1 MEFLKKLL
9 KKYCRNKTRMLMV
22 SCIALL
28 LIVIVLMGF
37 IIFEKPISTTSRM
50 TNFGLRE
57 IGELA
62 TQAGYFTSV
71 QVIQDAKD
79 FFGIS
84 LPFTEKK
91 YVFSYDGTVKAGV
104 DFREISI
111 ENAGNEIHVHIP
123 EAEIFGVQVDPE
135 SYTIYYEG
143 ESIFN
148 KLKIEDVNEAQ
159 KSLEEEVREKAVT
172 NGILENATN
181 NARML
186 ITGYLS
192 AIYDLNEYNIVFE

>member
-1 MEFLKKLL
+1 MGLL
-9 KKYCRNKTRMLMV
+9 KKHFQSKTRMLAI

-28 LIVIVLMGF
+28 LVTILLLGLIL
-37 IIFEKPISTTSRM
+37 FEKPIDTTSRM

-71 QVIQDAKD
+71 QVIQDTKD

-91 YVFSYDGTVKAGV
+91 YVFSYDGTVKAGI
-104 DFREISI
+104 DFRKISMEIV
-111 ENAGNEIHVHIP
+111 GNEIHVRIP

-159 KSLEEEVREKAVT
+159 KALEEEVREKAVA
-172 NGILENATN
+172 NGILENAIN

-192 AIYDLNEYNIVFE
+192 AIYDLNEYSIVFE

>member
-1 MEFLKKLL
+1 M
-9 KKYCRNKTRMLMV
+9 M
-22 SCIALL
+22 SCIVLL
-28 LIVIVLMGF
+28 LVVILLLGF
-37 IIFEKPISTTSRM
+37 LLFEKPTNTTSRM
-50 TNFGLRE
+50 TSFGLRE

-104 DFREISI
+104 DFKKIGMEI
-111 ENAGNEIHVHIP
+111 AGNEIHVRIP

-159 KSLEEEVREKAVT
+159 KALEEEVREKAVA
-172 NGILENATN
+172 NGILENAMN

-192 AIYDLNEYNIVFE
+192 AIYDLNEYSIVFE

>member
-1 MEFLKKLL
+1 MEIL
-9 KKYCRNKTRMLMV
+9 KKYCWNKTRVLMV
-22 SCIALL
+22 SCITLL
-28 LIVIVLMGF
+28 LVVVVLLGF
-37 IIFEKPISTTSRM
+37 ILFEKPTNTTSRM
-50 TNFGLRE
+50 TSFGLRE

-71 QVIQDAKD
+71 QVIQDARD
-79 FFGIS
+79 FFGIV

-91 YVFSYDGTVKAGV
+91 YVFSYDGTVKAGI
-104 DFREISI
+104 DFKNVRI
-111 ENAGNEIHVHIP
+111 ETIGNEIHVHIP
-123 EAEIFGVQVDPE
+123 ETEIFGVQVDPE

-143 ESIFN
+143 DSIFN

-159 KSLEEEVREKAVT
+159 KALEEEVREKAVA

-192 AIYDLNEYNIVFE
+192 AIYDMNEYSIIFE

>member
-1 MEFLKKLL
+1 MELL
-9 KKYCRNKTRMLMV
+9 KKHFQSKTRMLAI

-28 LIVIVLMGF
+28 LVTILLLGLIL
-37 IIFEKPISTTSRM
+37 FEKPIDTTSRM
-50 TNFGLRE
+50 TSFGLRE

-71 QVIQDAKD
+71 QVIQDTKD

-91 YVFSYDGTVKAGV
+91 YVFSYDGTVKAGI
-104 DFREISI
+104 DFRKISMEI
-111 ENAGNEIHVHIP
+111 AGNEIHVRIP

-159 KSLEEEVREKAVT
+159 KALEEEVREKAIA
-172 NGILENATN
+172 NGILENAMN

-192 AIYDLNEYNIVFE
+192 AIYNLNEYSIVFE

>member
-1 MEFLKKLL
+1 MWVEILKQ
-9 KKYCRNKTRMLMV
+9 YCQNKTRILML

-28 LIVIVLMGF
+28 LVVIVMTGF
-37 IIFEKPISTTSRM
+37 LLFEKPTDTTSRM
-50 TNFGLRE
+50 TSFGLRE
-57 IGELA
+57 IGELS

-71 QVIQDAKD
+71 QVIQDARD
-79 FFGIS
+79 FFGIA

-91 YVFSYDGTVKAGV
+91 YVFSYDGTVKAGI
-104 DFREISI
+104 DFKNVRI
-111 ENAGNEIHVHIP
+111 ETIGNEIHVRIP

-143 ESIFN
+143 DSIFN

-159 KSLEEEVREKAVT
+159 KALEKEVREKAVA

-192 AIYDLNEYNIVFE
+192 ALYNPNEYSIIFE

>member
-1 MEFLKKLL
+1 M
-9 KKYCRNKTRMLMV
+9 M

-28 LIVIVLMGF
+28 LIVVVLMGF

-91 YVFSYDGTVKAGV
+91 YVFSYDGTVKAGI
-104 DFREISI
+104 DFKKIGIEIV
-111 ENAGNEIHVHIP
+111 GNEIRVRIP
-123 EAEIFGVQVDPE
+123 EAEIFSIQVDPE

-159 KSLEEEVREKAVT
+159 KALEEEVREKAIG

-181 NARML
+181 NAKLL
-186 ITGYLS
+186 ITGYLG
-192 AIYDLNEYNIVFE
+192 AIYNLNEYTVVFE

>member
-1 MEFLKKLL
+1 MEIL
-9 KKYCRNKTRMLMV
+9 KKYCWNKTRVLMV
-22 SCIALL
+22 SCITLL
-28 LIVIVLMGF
+28 LVVVVLLGF
-37 IIFEKPISTTSRM
+37 LLFEKPTNTTSRM
-50 TNFGLRE
+50 TSFGLRE
-57 IGELA
+57 IGELS

-79 FFGIS
+79 FFGIA

-91 YVFSYDGTVKAGV
+91 YVFSYDGTVKAGI
-104 DFREISI
+104 DFKNVRIEII
-111 ENAGNEIHVHIP
+111 GNEIHVRIP
-123 EAEIFGVQVDPE
+123 EAEIFGVQIDPE

-143 ESIFN
+143 DSIFN

-159 KSLEEEVREKAVT
+159 KALEEEVREKAVA

-192 AIYDLNEYNIVFE
+192 ALYNPNEYSIIFE

>member
-1 MEFLKKLL
+1 MEILKR
-9 KKYCRNKTRMLMV
+9 YCRNKTRVFMM
-22 SCIALL
+22 SCIVLL
-28 LIVIVLMGF
+28 LVVILLLGF
-37 IIFEKPISTTSRM
+37 LLFEKPTDTTSRM
-50 TNFGLRE
+50 TSFGLRE

-104 DFREISI
+104 DFKKISMEIV
-111 ENAGNEIHVHIP
+111 GNEIHVRIP

-159 KSLEEEVREKAVT
+159 KALEEEVREKAVA
-172 NGILENATN
+172 NGILENAMN

-192 AIYDLNEYNIVFE
+192 AIYDLNEYSIVFE